1 MRIVKDILRIIV
13 LNTLHIVSIN
23 IHYLL
28 LRNLKQNERSV
39 AGIHYQVANQ
49 KIQLITL
56 LIYE

>member
-1 MRIVKDILRIIV
+1 MRIVKDVLRIIV
-13 LNTLHIVSIN
+13 LNTLYIVSIN
-23 IHYLL
+23 VHYLL

-39 AGIHYQVANQ
+39 AGIHYQVADQ